1 MNRYRVFVFS
11 VTLWAVFLS
20 VGTYSIKAAEKDKKR
35 VDLTDWLITVLGP
48 DHDLKNSQEDKTI
61 SEVELI
67 LMANTL
73 CSRKEYQKAVEIYK
87 KTLEEFESPDAA
99 YNLGLTYEINL
110 NNPSLALLYYS
121 KFLSLEPESPDVEAV
136 RMWMQNIKKKKQTPT
151 HKKEETASK
160 TLPMSSEE
168 KKTLGIVLRTGPPV
182 NKEDILPDRAE
193 TGMSFLRTGNENY
206 INARYKE
213 AIEDFIRVLDYFDS
227 TDAYYNLGVTYHL
240 KLNNPEQAV
249 RFYSR
254 YLEIDSYSTTA
265 HEVKKLLEQAETSI
279 LFKKLQ
285 EEKEEALKV
294 IDE

>member
-11 VTLWAVFLS
+11 VTLWAVFLT
-20 VGTYSIKAAEKDKKR
+20 VGTHSIKAEEKER
-35 VDLTDWLITVLGP
+35 LDLADWLETVLGP
-48 DHDLKNSQEDKTI
+48 DHDLKNSREDKRI

-67 LMANTL
+67 LIANTL
-73 CSRKEYQKAVEIYK
+73 CSKKKYRKAVEIYK
-87 KTLEEFESPDAA
+87 KTLEEFESTDAA
-99 YNLGLTYEINL
+99 YNLGLTYEINF

-136 RMWMQNIKKKKQTPT
+136 RMWMQNIKKKKQTPE

-160 TLPMSSEE
+160 TLPMSSEG
-168 KKTLGIVLRTGPPV
+168 KKPLGIVLRTGPPI
-182 NKEDILPDRAE
+182 NKEDILPDRVE
-193 TGMSFLRTGNENY
+193 TAMSFLRTGNENY
-206 INARYKE
+206 INVRYKE

-265 HEVKKLLEQAETSI
+265 NEVKKLLEQAETSI
-279 LFKKLQ
+279 LFKRLQ
-285 EEKEEALKV
+285 EEEESLKV
-294 IDE
+294 FAE